1 MLVLARI
8 RLQNLDVICEGW
20 TRSIPVFALI
30 YLRLDSISGL
40 DAFQRSA
47 GINIIFVINVLNIYS
62 IKIGY
67 LVFFKIVFSFVQ
79 VQFDDYQY
87 FGVIKLCV

>member
-30 YLRLDSISGL
+30 YLRLDSINGL

-47 GINIIFVINVLNIYS
+47 GINIIFIINVSNVYS

-67 LVFFKIVFSFVQ
+67 LVFFLNRFLICP
-79 VQFDDYQY
+79 
-87 FGVIKLCV
+87 GTI